1 MPTAPSLW
9 SSGVEWATAETEGAD
24 AYWVDELPSSGR
36 PHVFVAI
43 EGNLVNGFGDDSVAL
58 QSGSWNLGR
67 RDWFDVLT
75 PGTATFTFFG
85 VVDAEAGDEVVVSCE
100 AGVLWVGNVNDRTE
114 TQHTAG
120 HFTTTLTATDAV
132 GRLSTA
138 VVPDGKL
145 TVGDDVYII
154 LFLTLDA
161 PSAATD
167 DVIRWLMDTYGA
179 EDVGLAVGD
188 SAGTLPNLTDW
199 YEPPDGLTLLDI
211 LNQIERTA
219 NAMLALQPDGSL
231 LLTMR
236 DSLPQSDNLV
246 TNDGF
251 ETNTTGWAAY
261 LSGAIA
267 RSTSSPITGTA
278 SGRITSSTTQY
289 SGTTYDLTG
298 ITFRA
303 GTTYRFSLSHQLIS
317 GSDSW
322 YAQIYGAGSDSNY
335 EDFTASGTAGTVTVY
350 WTPTADRS
358 AAGLWIGCNTTT
370 SSVLAIDDVTVV
382 ETVGVVNLA
391 NDDAPYEWTKTT
403 SASDIINHWVLE
415 RPQYHD
421 ADPVLDEADA
431 DSVTAYGDRSYS
443 VGNYL
448 CTTATHF
455 TSGLKAAM
463 KEPRAIVTDGRFHIH
478 DLGQQVLFLAP
489 LSWVRQG
496 DDVWQIMSVRH
507 DFSGSSWDMTVTA
520 DVSQNAMTGEEEPEE
535 GETPDGV
542 TVDTQTLTSSKSA
555 TVAKTSGGTFA
566 GNGAGNNLP
575 VGYYA
580 GFRTR
585 VLIGF
590 SFSWPA
596 DFIRVK
602 SAKLNLRTTDQNW
615 VAFGSSPKFYVRRVT
630 ESWTEGTF
638 DAAAPNQ
645 YSSGNAVV
653 WPGPAK
659 TSSGQ
664 VLKSIGASE
673 NNDITVDITDI
684 AQGWHDAGGSNFS
697 VMLVSANEDA
707 SRNTI
712 EFWSDDHGT
721 SAFRPELVL
730 KCEVE
735 A

>member
-9 SSGVEWATAETEGAD
+9 SSGVEWATVETEGAE
-24 AYWVDELPSSGR
+24 AEWLGTLPSSGR
-36 PHVFVAI
+36 PHPFVSIA
-43 EGNLVNGFGDDSVAL
+43 GRLVNGFGDDSVAL
-58 QSGSWNLGR
+58 QQGSWNMGR

-75 PGTATFTFFG
+75 PGTASFTFFG

-114 TQHTAG
+114 TQTVEG
-120 HFTTTLTATDAV
+120 HFRTTLTATDAV

-145 TVGDDVYII
+145 TVGSDVYII

-161 PSAATD
+161 ASAATD
-167 DVIRWLMDTYGA
+167 DVIRWLLDTYGA
-179 EDVGLAVGD
+179 ADVALTIGD
-188 SAGTLPNLTDW
+188 SAGTLPNLEDW

-219 NAMLALQPDGSL
+219 NAMLSLQPNGSL

-236 DSLPQSDNLV
+236 DALV
-246 TNDGF
+246 
-251 ETNTTGWAAY
+251 
-261 LSGAIA
+261 
-267 RSTSSPITGTA
+267 A
-278 SGRITSSTTQY
+278 SEADII
-289 SGTTYDLTG
+289 DLV
-298 ITFRA
+298 
-303 GTTYRFSLSHQLIS
+303 
-317 GSDSW
+317 D
-322 YAQIYGAGSDSNY
+322 
-335 EDFTASGTAGTVTVY
+335 
-350 WTPTADRS
+350 
-358 AAGLWIGCNTTT
+358 
-370 SSVLAIDDVTVV
+370 
-382 ETVGVVNLA
+382 
-391 NDDAPYEWTKTT
+391 DDAPYEWTKTT
-403 SASDIINHWVLE
+403 SAADIINHWVLE
-415 RPQYHD
+415 RAQYHD
-421 ADPVLDEADA
+421 DDPVLDEADA
-431 DSVTAYGDRSYS
+431 DSVALYSDRSYS
-443 VGNYL
+443 VDNYL

-455 TSGLKAAM
+455 TAGLKAAM
-463 KEPRAIVTDGRFHIH
+463 KVPRAIVTDGRFHIH
-478 DLGQQVLFLAP
+478 DLGQRVLFLAP
-489 LSWVRQG
+489 LTWVAQG
-496 DDVWQIMSVRH
+496 DDTWQIMSVQH
-507 DFSGSSWDMTVTA
+507 DFSGSSWDVTVTA
-520 DVSQNAMTGEEEPEE
+520 DVSQNAMTGEVEPDPED
-535 GETPDGV
+535 PGV

-555 TVAKTSGGTFA
+555 TVAKTSGGTNA

-585 VLIGF
+585 ALIGF

-596 DFIRVK
+596 NFIRVK

-615 VAFGSSPKFYVRRVT
+615 VAFGSSPRFYVRRIT
-630 ESWTEGTF
+630 ETWSEGTF

-645 YSSGNAVV
+645 YSSINAAV

-659 TSSGQ
+659 TTSGQ
-664 VLKSIGASE
+664 VLKSIGTAE

-697 VMLVSANEDA
+697 VMLLSANEDA
-707 SRNTI
+707 SRNTT

-721 SAFRPELVL
+721 AGFRPELVL